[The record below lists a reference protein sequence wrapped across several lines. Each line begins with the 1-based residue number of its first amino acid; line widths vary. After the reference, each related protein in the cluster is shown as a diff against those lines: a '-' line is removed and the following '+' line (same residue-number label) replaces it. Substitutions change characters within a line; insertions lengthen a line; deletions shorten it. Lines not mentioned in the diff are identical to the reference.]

1 MTEKTTLTALNEL
14 EEQIKRCKMNLAEI
28 DYQLQSLYENKSKI
42 DEEKRNAKCQELLTQ
57 SNRIEKTLN
66 SLLMKKSQF
75 KSNVMCLL
83 FTEP

>member
-14 EEQIKRCKMNLAEI
+14 EEQIKTCKMNLAEI

-42 DEEKRNAKCQELLTQ
+42 AEEKRNAKCQELLTQ

-66 SLLMKKSQF
+66 SLLMKKNQF

-83 FTEP
+83 FDES